1 MYFDILKKKN
11 KFFEM
16 VMVDHECLLGSRFLT
31 VIFPFTPSL
40 RNL

>member
-1 MYFDILKKKN
+1 MYFDILKKN
-11 KFFEM
+11 DFEM
-16 VMVDHECLLGSRFLT
+16 VMVDYECLLGSRFLT